1 MFAVSW
7 IHGRKGLLVRKPI
20 KIKKEES
27 RTARSPKKIGKRTPK
42 KPRRK
47 SRKRP
52 SPNVL
57 VGDQN
62 TLSVLDGE
70 MKNIFREAFLKRL

>member
-1 MFAVSW
+1 M
-7 IHGRKGLLVRKPI
+7 
-20 KIKKEES
+20 
-27 RTARSPKKIGKRTPK
+27 ARSPKKISKRTPK

-52 SPNVL
+52 SPNVS

-70 MKNIFREAFLKRL
+70 MKNIFREAFLKRP

>member
-1 MFAVSW
+1 M
-7 IHGRKGLLVRKPI
+7 
-20 KIKKEES
+20 
-27 RTARSPKKIGKRTPK
+27 ARSPKKIGKRTPK